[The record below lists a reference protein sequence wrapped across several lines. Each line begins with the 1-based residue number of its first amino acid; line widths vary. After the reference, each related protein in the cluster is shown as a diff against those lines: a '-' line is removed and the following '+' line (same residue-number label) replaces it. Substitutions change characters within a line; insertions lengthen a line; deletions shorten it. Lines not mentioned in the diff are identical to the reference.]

1 MNVTLLVVQG
11 RPFGKRLTFPPGE
24 YYFGRG
30 SECHVRPN
38 SDWVSREHCL
48 LRVAEDAAYLRDLA
62 SRNGT
67 LVNGLL
73 LDGERRLGDGDL
85 VQLGPLVF
93 EVLLDTGAAS
103 SSSAVRPG
111 AAPEIKPADEPDSS
125 LQPDEGTD
133 KLPTLPSSKLSGECK
148 KISGERTQ

>member
-11 RPFGKRLTFPPGE
+11 RPLGKRLTFPPGE

-38 SDWVSREHCL
+38 SDWVSRQHCL
-48 LRVAEDAAYLRDLA
+48 LRVAAEAAYLRDLA

-73 LDGERRLGDGDL
+73 LEGERHLEDGDL
-85 VQLGPLVF
+85 LQLGPLVF
-93 EVLLDTGAAS
+93 EILLDTGVAS
-103 SSSAVRPG
+103 PSSEVRPG
-111 AAPEIKPADEPDSS
+111 APPEIKPPDGLDAA
-125 LQPDEGTD
+125 LQPGDPTD
-133 KLPTLPSSKLSGECK
+133 NHPTLPPTAIKSD
-148 KISGERTQ
+148 RNT

>member
-48 LRVAEDAAYLRDLA
+48 LRVADDAAFLRDLA

-67 LVNGLL
+67 LVNGQL
-73 LDGERRLGDGDL
+73 LDGDRRLIDGDL

-93 EVLLDTGAAS
+93 EVLLGTGAAS

-111 AAPEIKPADEPDSS
+111 AAPEIKPADEQDSV
-125 LQPDEGTD
+125 LQPGDPTD
-133 KLPTLPSSKLSGECK
+133 NHPTLPPTKRGGEY
-148 KISGERTQ
+148 